1 RSVPAPGRVHR
12 IADGALGPARD
23 RHVLDAPRRCA
34 PGDPAG
40 CGSGVMAL
48 GRRRRRRLWPC
59 PSGILFLRRVGRTG
73 RLFLYGWSPT
83 LYAVVRT
90 GGKQYRVEEGA
101 LLTVA
106 TLEGEPG
113 KEVTFGDV
121 LLLADG
127 DSVKDA
133 AKAKVTGEIVGH
145 GKGEK
150 IIVFRYKNK
159 TRSRRRTGH
168 RSKTTTVRITKIEA

>member
-1 RSVPAPGRVHR
+1 
-12 IADGALGPARD
+12 
-23 RHVLDAPRRCA
+23 
-34 PGDPAG
+34 
-40 CGSGVMAL
+40 
-48 GRRRRRRLWPC
+48 
-59 PSGILFLRRVGRTG
+59 
-73 RLFLYGWSPT
+73 

-101 LLTVA
+101 ILTVA
-106 TLEGEPG
+106 TLEGAPG

-133 AKAKVTGEIVGH
+133 ATAKVTGEIVGH

-150 IIVFRYKNK
+150 IVVFRYKNK
-159 TRSRRRTGH
+159 TRSRKRTGH

>member
-1 RSVPAPGRVHR
+1 MV
-12 IADGALGPARD
+12 
-23 RHVLDAPRRCA
+23 
-34 PGDPAG
+34 
-40 CGSGVMAL
+40 
-48 GRRRRRRLWPC
+48 
-59 PSGILFLRRVGRTG
+59 
-73 RLFLYGWSPT
+73 PT

-127 DSVKDA
+127 ETVKDA
-133 AKAKVTGEIVGH
+133 ATAKVTGEIVGH

-150 IIVFRYKNK
+150 IVVFRYKNK
-159 TRSRRRTGH
+159 TRSRKRTGH
-168 RSKTTTVRITKIEA
+168 RTKTTTVRITKIEA

>member
-1 RSVPAPGRVHR
+1 
-12 IADGALGPARD
+12 
-23 RHVLDAPRRCA
+23 
-34 PGDPAG
+34 
-40 CGSGVMAL
+40 M
-48 GRRRRRRLWPC
+48 
-59 PSGILFLRRVGRTG
+59 
-73 RLFLYGWSPT
+73 
-83 LYAVVRT
+83 YAVVRT

-113 KEVTFGDV
+113 NEVTFGDV

-127 DSVKDA
+127 ETVKDA
-133 AKAKVTGEIVGH
+133 AKARVTGEIVGH

-159 TRSRRRTGH
+159 TRSRKRTGH

>member
-1 RSVPAPGRVHR
+1 MVRA
-12 IADGALGPARD
+12 
-23 RHVLDAPRRCA
+23 
-34 PGDPAG
+34 
-40 CGSGVMAL
+40 
-48 GRRRRRRLWPC
+48 
-59 PSGILFLRRVGRTG
+59 
-73 RLFLYGWSPT
+73 

-101 LLTVA
+101 ILTVA

-150 IIVFRYKNK
+150 IVVFRYKNK
-159 TRSRRRTGH
+159 TRSRKRTGH
-168 RSKTTTVRITKIEA
+168 RSRTTTIRITKIEA

>member
-1 RSVPAPGRVHR
+1 V
-12 IADGALGPARD
+12 
-23 RHVLDAPRRCA
+23 
-34 PGDPAG
+34 
-40 CGSGVMAL
+40 
-48 GRRRRRRLWPC
+48 
-59 PSGILFLRRVGRTG
+59 
-73 RLFLYGWSPT
+73 
-83 LYAVVRT
+83 YAVVRT

-127 DSVKDA
+127 ETVKDA
-133 AKAKVTGEIVGH
+133 AKAKVTGKIVAH

-150 IIVFRYKNK
+150 IVVFRYKNK
-159 TRSRRRTGH
+159 TRSRKRTGH
-168 RSKTTTVRITKIEA
+168 RTKTTTVRIMKIEA

>member
-1 RSVPAPGRVHR
+1 
-12 IADGALGPARD
+12 
-23 RHVLDAPRRCA
+23 
-34 PGDPAG
+34 
-40 CGSGVMAL
+40 M
-48 GRRRRRRLWPC
+48 
-59 PSGILFLRRVGRTG
+59 
-73 RLFLYGWSPT
+73 
-83 LYAVVRT
+83 YAVVRT

-127 DSVKDA
+127 DDVKDA
-133 AKAKVTGEIVGH
+133 GTAKVTGEIVGH

-150 IIVFRYKNK
+150 IVVFRYKNK
-159 TRSRRRTGH
+159 TRSRKRTGH
-168 RSKTTTVRITKIEA
+168 RTKTTTVRITKIEA

>member
-1 RSVPAPGRVHR
+1 MVRA
-12 IADGALGPARD
+12 
-23 RHVLDAPRRCA
+23 
-34 PGDPAG
+34 
-40 CGSGVMAL
+40 
-48 GRRRRRRLWPC
+48 
-59 PSGILFLRRVGRTG
+59 
-73 RLFLYGWSPT
+73 
-83 LYAVVRT
+83 LYAIVRT

-101 LLTVA
+101 ILTVA

-150 IIVFRYKNK
+150 IVVFRYKNK
-159 TRSRRRTGH
+159 TRSRKRTGH
-168 RSKTTTVRITKIEA
+168 RSRTTTIRITKIEA

>member
-1 RSVPAPGRVHR
+1 V
-12 IADGALGPARD
+12 
-23 RHVLDAPRRCA
+23 
-34 PGDPAG
+34 
-40 CGSGVMAL
+40 
-48 GRRRRRRLWPC
+48 
-59 PSGILFLRRVGRTG
+59 
-73 RLFLYGWSPT
+73 
-83 LYAVVRT
+83 YAVVRT

-101 LLTVA
+101 ILTVA

-127 DSVKDA
+127 DGAKDA

-159 TRSRRRTGH
+159 TRSRKRTGH
-168 RSKTTTVRITKIEA
+168 RTKTTTIRITKIEA

>member
-1 RSVPAPGRVHR
+1 
-12 IADGALGPARD
+12 
-23 RHVLDAPRRCA
+23 
-34 PGDPAG
+34 
-40 CGSGVMAL
+40 M
-48 GRRRRRRLWPC
+48 
-59 PSGILFLRRVGRTG
+59 
-73 RLFLYGWSPT
+73 
-83 LYAVVRT
+83 YAVVRT

-101 LLTVA
+101 ILTVA

-127 DSVKDA
+127 DNVKDA
-133 AKAKVTGEIVGH
+133 ASAKVTGEIMGH

-159 TRSRRRTGH
+159 TRSRKRTGH

>member
-1 RSVPAPGRVHR
+1 
-12 IADGALGPARD
+12 
-23 RHVLDAPRRCA
+23 
-34 PGDPAG
+34 
-40 CGSGVMAL
+40 M
-48 GRRRRRRLWPC
+48 
-59 PSGILFLRRVGRTG
+59 
-73 RLFLYGWSPT
+73 
-83 LYAVVRT
+83 YAVVRT

-101 LLTVA
+101 ILTVA

-113 KEVTFGDV
+113 KEITFGDV

-127 DSVKDA
+127 DAVKDA
-133 AKAKVTGEIVGH
+133 ATAKVTGEIVSH

-159 TRSRRRTGH
+159 TRSRKRTGH

>member
-1 RSVPAPGRVHR
+1 V
-12 IADGALGPARD
+12 
-23 RHVLDAPRRCA
+23 
-34 PGDPAG
+34 
-40 CGSGVMAL
+40 
-48 GRRRRRRLWPC
+48 
-59 PSGILFLRRVGRTG
+59 
-73 RLFLYGWSPT
+73 
-83 LYAVVRT
+83 YAVVRT

-127 DSVKDA
+127 DTVKDA
-133 AKAKVTGEIVGH
+133 AKAKVTAEIVGH

-150 IIVFRYKNK
+150 IVVFRYKNK
-159 TRSRRRTGH
+159 TRSRKRTGH
-168 RSKTTTVRITKIEA
+168 RTKTTTIRITKIEA

>member
-1 RSVPAPGRVHR
+1 MVFEAV
-12 IADGALGPARD
+12 
-23 RHVLDAPRRCA
+23 
-34 PGDPAG
+34 
-40 CGSGVMAL
+40 
-48 GRRRRRRLWPC
+48 
-59 PSGILFLRRVGRTG
+59 
-73 RLFLYGWSPT
+73 
-83 LYAVVRT
+83 YAVVRT

-113 KEVTFGDV
+113 KEIIFGDV

-127 DSVKDA
+127 DTVKDA

-150 IIVFRYKNK
+150 IVVFRYKNK
-159 TRSRRRTGH
+159 TRSRKRTGH
-168 RSKTTTVRITKIEA
+168 RTKTTTVRITKIEA